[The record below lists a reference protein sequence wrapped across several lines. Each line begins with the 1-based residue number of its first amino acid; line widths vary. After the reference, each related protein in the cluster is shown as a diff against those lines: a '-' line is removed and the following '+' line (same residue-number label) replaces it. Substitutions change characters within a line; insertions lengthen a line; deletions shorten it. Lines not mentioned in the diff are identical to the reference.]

1 MIHHHARL
9 AAGLATAATTV
20 VLVAGCSSPAP
31 SGSDDPAADITI
43 AGVYQNL
50 SDPFWQTITCGAQAR
65 ADELGVTLELYT
77 STDTDANAIASNFE
91 TALLGEPDGVI
102 ATPFNNNQ
110 FVAQY
115 TQLMAD
121 GVPVVS
127 GNGTDPQV
135 EYKNIY
141 SDTDTAGL
149 AADVADLIPEGAG
162 TMVVLGGAPGIPPL
176 EGRTNPFIEAVQ
188 EMRSDLTPLPI
199 DYSGFDVNKATA
211 DVAGLIIANPD
222 LKLVIAATGPDGVGA
237 AAAIEQA
244 GKVGEITLIAF
255 DAVPPEVDALRAGTI
270 TALIAQDPFSIGAS
284 SVDAIVDYLAANPDG
299 GAVEPDG
306 SEAIKNVLLTADTV
320 DAPENANYLYKTSC

>member
-1 MIHHHARL
+1 MIHHHMRL
-9 AAGLATAATTV
+9 TAGLATAATAV
-20 VLVAGCSSPAP
+20 VLVAGCSSPSPA
-31 SGSDDPAADITI
+31 DPADITI
-43 AGVYQNL
+43 AAVYQNL
-50 SDPFWQTITCGAQAR
+50 SDPFWQTIACGAQAR
-65 ADELGVTLELYT
+65 ADELGVDLQLFT
-77 STDTDANAIASNFE
+77 STDTDANAIAGNFE

-135 EYKNIY
+135 EYKNVY
-141 SDTDTAGL
+141 SDTDTGGL
-149 AADVADLIPEGAG
+149 AEDVAGLIPEGAG

-176 EGRTNPFIEAVQ
+176 EGRTVPFIEAVQ

-199 DYSGFDVNKATA
+199 VYSGFDVNKATS
-211 DVAGLIIANPD
+211 DVAALIIANPD

-255 DAVPPEVDALRAGTI
+255 DAVPPEVDALRSGTI
-270 TALIAQDPFSIGAS
+270 TALIAQDPFNIGAS
-284 SVDAIVDYLAANPDG
+284 SVDAIVEYLEANPDG

-306 SEAIKNVLLTADTV
+306 SQPIKNVLLTADNV
-320 DAPENANYLYKTSC
+320 DDPDNANYLYKTSC